1 MEKSMSRDIEN
12 ISSIK
17 KIIFFILFLLYS
29 FLPGIYKI
37 LGNQMIMLFSI
48 PIVLI
53 LLYLTRKS
61 YKPLKIDVV
70 FIIFFCYVILQS
82 ILWMCSPWVNRIGI
96 LMGMYL
102 NIFPMLGFFISRGI
116 EFKVFKSIILNI
128 VLIHCILGIIL
139 YPFFRIVD
147 AGSPLVKS
155 LTEGVAYGRMSG
167 ISGSLIF
174 GNLIMI
180 GFIMSFFTKK
190 MFLPLI
196 TFCLLFNAQR
206 SAWLAAASSI
216 LIYLLYLLKNLRIKK
231 ILTYTIFIL
240 VFVIIGISLIS
251 NYINFDIDF
260 MLSRLDS
267 VGNASS
273 ERQDQWVSGLKN
285 FISYPL
291 GTGVGQVGHV
301 AARFEGAS
309 SIYNIVPD
317 GDYFRILSEYG
328 MIGGLFYMFVILS
341 VFLSFIFIKK
351 MDKIV
356 VLALITG
363 YLIQMVGS
371 NISEFYFTNFV
382 YWFIFGYYF
391 YFLNDNYKFKI

>member
-1 MEKSMSRDIEN
+1 MSRDIEN
-12 ISSIK
+12 TSFIK
-17 KIIFFILFLLYS
+17 KIIFFTLFLLYS
-29 FLPGIYKI
+29 LLPGIYKV

-48 PIVLI
+48 PIVLT

-82 ILWMCSPWVNRIGI
+82 ILWVCSPWVNRIGI

-116 EFKVFKSIILNI
+116 EFKVFKNIILNI

-180 GFIMSFFTKK
+180 GFIVSFFTKK

-196 TFCLLFNAQR
+196 AFCLLFNAQR
-206 SAWLAAASSI
+206 SAWLAASFSI
-216 LIYLLYLLKNLRIKK
+216 LIYLLYLLKNLRLKK
-231 ILTYTIFIL
+231 FLTYTIFIL

-251 NYINFDIDF
+251 NYIDFDIDF

-273 ERQDQWVSGLKN
+273 ERQDQWVYGMKN

-328 MIGGLFYMFVILS
+328 MIGGLFYMFVISS
-341 VFLSFIFIKK
+341 VFSSFILIKK
-351 MDKIV
+351 MDQIV

>member
-1 MEKSMSRDIEN
+1 MSRDIEN

-29 FLPGIYKI
+29 LLPGIYKI

-82 ILWMCSPWVNRIGI
+82 ILWMCSPWVNKIGI

-180 GFIMSFFTKK
+180 GFIMSFFTRK

-196 TFCLLFNAQR
+196 AFCLLFNAQR

-273 ERQDQWVSGLKN
+273 ERQEQWVSGLKN

-301 AARFEGAS
+301 AARFEVAS

-328 MIGGLFYMFVILS
+328 MIGGLFYMFVISS

>member
-1 MEKSMSRDIEN
+1 MSRDIEN

-82 ILWMCSPWVNRIGI
+82 IFWMCSPWVNMIGI

-273 ERQDQWVSGLKN
+273 ERQDQWVSGLNN

>member
-1 MEKSMSRDIEN
+1 MNSNREKVIVRT
-12 ISSIK
+12 SI
-17 KIIFFILFLLYS
+17 I
-29 FLPGIYKI
+29 
-37 LGNQMIMLFSI
+37 
-48 PIVLI
+48 
-53 LLYLTRKS
+53 
-61 YKPLKIDVV
+61 
-70 FIIFFCYVILQS
+70 
-82 ILWMCSPWVNRIGI
+82 
-96 LMGMYL
+96 
-102 NIFPMLGFFISRGI
+102 
-116 EFKVFKSIILNI
+116 SIILNI

-180 GFIMSFFTKK
+180 GFIMSFFTRK

-196 TFCLLFNAQR
+196 AFCLLFNAQR

-273 ERQDQWVSGLKN
+273 ERQEQWVSGLKI

-301 AARFEGAS
+301 AARFEAAS

-328 MIGGLFYMFVILS
+328 MIGGLFYMFVISS

>member
-1 MEKSMSRDIEN
+1 MPRDIEN
-12 ISSIK
+12 TSIIK
-17 KIIFFILFLLYS
+17 EVIYFTLFLLYS
-29 FLPGIYKI
+29 LLPGIYKV

-48 PIVLI
+48 PIVLT
-53 LLYLTRKS
+53 LLYLTKKS
-61 YKPLKIDVV
+61 YRPLKIDTI
-70 FIIFFCYVILQS
+70 FIVFFCYVILQS
-82 ILWMCSPWVNRIGI
+82 ALWICSPWVNKIGV
-96 LMGMYL
+96 LMGIYL

-116 EFKVFKSIILNI
+116 EFKVFKNIILNI

-180 GFIMSFFTKK
+180 GFIVSFFTKK

-196 TFCLLFNAQR
+196 AFCLLFNAQR
-206 SAWLAAASSI
+206 SAWLAASFSI
-216 LIYLLYLLKNLRIKK
+216 LIYLLYLLKNLRLKNF
-231 ILTYTIFIL
+231 LTYTIFIL

-251 NYINFDIDF
+251 NYIDFDIDF

-273 ERQDQWVSGLKN
+273 ERQGQWVSGMKN

-301 AARFEGAS
+301 AARFEEAS

-328 MIGGLFYMFVILS
+328 MIGGLFYIFVISS
-341 VFLSFIFIKK
+341 VFLSFILIKK
-351 MDKIV
+351 MDQIV
-356 VLALITG
+356 VLALVIG
-363 YLIQMVGS
+363 ILIQMVGS
-371 NISEFYFTNFV
+371 NISEFYFANFI
-382 YWFIFGYYF
+382 YWLIFGYYF
-391 YFLNDNYKFKI
+391 SFLNNNYNLRR

>member
-1 MEKSMSRDIEN
+1 MSRDIEN

-29 FLPGIYKI
+29 LLPGIYKI

-82 ILWMCSPWVNRIGI
+82 ILWMCSPWVNKIGI

-180 GFIMSFFTKK
+180 GFIMSFFTRK

-196 TFCLLFNAQR
+196 AFCLLFNAQR

-301 AARFEGAS
+301 AARFEVAS

-328 MIGGLFYMFVILS
+328 MIGGLFYMFVISS

>member
-1 MEKSMSRDIEN
+1 MSRDIEN

-61 YKPLKIDVV
+61 YKPLKIDIV

-240 VFVIIGISLIS
+240 LFVIIGISLIS

>member
-1 MEKSMSRDIEN
+1 MSRDIEN

-29 FLPGIYKI
+29 LLPGIYKI

-82 ILWMCSPWVNRIGI
+82 ILWMCSPWVNKIGI

-180 GFIMSFFTKK
+180 GFIMSFFTRK

-196 TFCLLFNAQR
+196 AFCLLFNAQR

-273 ERQDQWVSGLKN
+273 ERQEQWVSGLKN

-301 AARFEGAS
+301 AARFEAAS

-328 MIGGLFYMFVILS
+328 MIGGLFYMFVISS

-391 YFLNDNYKFKI
+391 YFFGDNYKFKI

>member
-1 MEKSMSRDIEN
+1 MSRDIEN

-273 ERQDQWVSGLKN
+273 ERQDQWVSGLNN

>member
-1 MEKSMSRDIEN
+1 MSRDIEN

-240 VFVIIGISLIS
+240 LFVIIGISLIS

>member
-1 MEKSMSRDIEN
+1 MSRDIEN

>member
-1 MEKSMSRDIEN
+1 MSRDIEN
-12 ISSIK
+12 TSFIK
-17 KIIFFILFLLYS
+17 KIIFFTLFLLYS
-29 FLPGIYKI
+29 LLPGIYKV

-48 PIVLI
+48 PIVLT

-82 ILWMCSPWVNRIGI
+82 ILWVCSPWVNRIGI

-116 EFKVFKSIILNI
+116 EFKVFKNIILNI

-180 GFIMSFFTKK
+180 GFIMSFFTRK

-196 TFCLLFNAQR
+196 AFCLLFNAQR
-206 SAWLAAASSI
+206 SAWFAAASSI

-251 NYINFDIDF
+251 NYIDFDIDF

-273 ERQDQWVSGLKN
+273 ERQDQWVYGMKN

-328 MIGGLFYMFVILS
+328 MIGGLFYIFVISS
-341 VFLSFIFIKK
+341 VFLSFILIKK
-351 MDKIV
+351 MDQIV

>member
-1 MEKSMSRDIEN
+1 MSRDIEN

-61 YKPLKIDVV
+61 YKPLKIDIV

>member
-1 MEKSMSRDIEN
+1 MSRDIEN

-82 ILWMCSPWVNRIGI
+82 ILWICSPWVNRIGI

>member
-1 MEKSMSRDIEN
+1 MSRDIEN

-301 AARFEGAS
+301 AARFEVAS

>member
-1 MEKSMSRDIEN
+1 MSRDIEN

-29 FLPGIYKI
+29 LLPGIYKI

-82 ILWMCSPWVNRIGI
+82 ILWMCSPWVNKIGI

-180 GFIMSFFTKK
+180 GFIMSFFTRK

-196 TFCLLFNAQR
+196 AFCLLFNAQR

-273 ERQDQWVSGLKN
+273 ERQEQWVSGLKN

-301 AARFEGAS
+301 AARFEAAS

-328 MIGGLFYMFVILS
+328 MIGGLFYMFVISS